1 MDGIWTVALVF
12 GLYPTGEREH
22 FHNNWYSGGGG
33 GCGCWVRIVVHDDS
47 RVDGGGSVVG
57 DCSGTSLILVVDMVV
72 VVVVLV
78 VVLVVVVLMVIPAE
92 DSMVK

>member
-1 MDGIWTVALVF
+1 LVF

-33 GCGCWVRIVVHDDS
+33 GCGCWVRIVV